1 MDDVE
6 STSPRPGIKA
16 DRPLAQSLREKRVR
30 LVQLLL
36 AHPNT
41 VPAAFSSQSAVP
53 PFPRQQV
60 APVRRLCPPARWT
73 PPAHSRRSTRRYR
86 APNGPGPARWPE
98 MGQCHLA
105 NGRGRHSHA
114 ERIKGG
120 APNMRFNS
128 ASAWVTAGWLVAMCS
143 RSVGLPAL
151 RAGAAAH
158 ASESQ
163 H

>member
-1 MDDVE
+1 M
-6 STSPRPGIKA
+6 T
-16 DRPLAQSLREKRVR
+16 LNQLLRVR
-30 LVQLLL
+30 GSRLTDRSRRACANSVSASCNYYWRTRTRCLRHSR
-36 AHPNT
+36 AK
-41 VPAAFSSQSAVP
+41 SAVP